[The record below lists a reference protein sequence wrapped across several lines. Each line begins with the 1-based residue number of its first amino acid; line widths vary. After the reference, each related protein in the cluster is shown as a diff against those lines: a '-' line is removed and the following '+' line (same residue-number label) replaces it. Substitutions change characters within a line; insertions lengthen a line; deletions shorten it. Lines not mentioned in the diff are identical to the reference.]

1 MVRTH
6 GILFFVLAILA
17 SLVMVLTSI
26 LPWFV
31 FDLPFQRMWDIED
44 MVIHDIETRQVC
56 IQPFILL
63 VPRTIINEEQCYI
76 VIILFPNHA

>member
-6 GILFFVLAILA
+6 GILFFLLAILA

-31 FDLPFQRMWDIED
+31 YDLPFQRMWDIED
-44 MVIHDIETRQVC
+44 MVIHDIETRQVH
-56 IQPFILL
+56 PD
-63 VPRTIINEEQCYI
+63 II
-76 VIILFPNHA
+76 VGVKTFRV